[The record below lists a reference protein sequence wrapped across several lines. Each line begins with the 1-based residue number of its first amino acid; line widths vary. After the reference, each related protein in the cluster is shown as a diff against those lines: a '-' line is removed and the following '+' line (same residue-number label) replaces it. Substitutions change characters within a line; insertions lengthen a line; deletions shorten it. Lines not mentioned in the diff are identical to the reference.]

1 MVKKNKDKST
11 EFDISWSLEAE
22 AGTLGSMI
30 IAPEVIPQ
38 VLEVIPDE
46 TAFYLPEHQKIFMAV
61 VELYKAGNPVDGLT
75 VRTALKEKSEL
86 NEIGGCEYLQKILE
100 SVPSAANAFF
110 YAKIV
115 REKRIE
121 RDVCTA
127 TEKIADVT
135 KETGTAAEKID
146 SILKI
151 ARTLERIKTDSDAP
165 DTEIDVSLIRPLT
178 GSELVQVLGLTI
190 KHDEENKLIS
200 FLCQLSAY
208 TNSSQFNIS
217 FNAPSSTGKSYIP
230 LEIAGL
236 FPKKDV
242 IAIGYCSPT
251 AFFHDVGEWDA
262 NSRTY
267 IVDLSRKILIFLDQ
281 PHTLLLQHLRPMLSH
296 DKKKISLKI
305 TDKTQKFGLK
315 TKNVLLKGYPSV
327 IFCSAGFK
335 LDEQESTRFLLL
347 SPQTTQEKI
356 RAAVYEKLK
365 RETDPDGYRQWLE
378 ENPQRQELKQR
389 IIAIKRE
396 NIEEILIGTPEKVK
410 ERFLRDKVLKPRHT
424 RDIGRLISLI
434 KCFALL
440 NCWFRERQGANIIT
454 CDDDVEQGFAL
465 WNSIAE
471 SQEIGLP
478 PYLYQLYQEI
488 ILSAFS
494 EKNAGRNL
502 DIESETGKLG
512 LTRQEIMQK
521 HRAVYGRHLSDEQL
535 RREIL
540 PMLVSA
546 GLIIQESDP
555 LDKRRILTYPTTQP
569 PISFEDDL
577 DYFAE
582 NEGVEEKTIG
592 GGAVG

>member
-1 MVKKNKDKST
+1 MGTSKIVATYDFDKL
-11 EFDISWSLEAE
+11 WSLEAE
-22 AGTLGSMI
+22 AGVIGSMI
-30 IAPEVIPQ
+30 IAPETIPQ
-38 VLEVIPDE
+38 VLEILPDE
-46 TAFYLPEHQKIFMAV
+46 TAFYLPEHQKVFIAIV
-61 VELYKAGNPVDGLT
+61 GLYKAGNPVDGLT
-75 VRTALKEKSEL
+75 VRTLLNEKNQL
-86 NEIGGCEYLQKILE
+86 DEIGGVDYIARILD
-100 SVPSAANAFF
+100 SVPSSANAFY

-115 REKRIE
+115 RDKKTE
-121 RDVCTA
+121 RDVCA
-127 TEKIADVT
+127 
-135 KETGTAAEKID
+135 AAEKITD
-146 SILKI
+146 VTKDTGTIAEKINSILKI
-151 ARTLERIKTDSDAP
+151 SQSLERIKTDSDAP
-165 DTEIDVSLIRPLT
+165 DTKIDVSQIRPLT
-178 GSELVQVLGLTI
+178 GSELVQTLGLTI
-190 KHDEENKLIS
+190 KHDEENKLIG
-200 FLCQLSAY
+200 FLCLLSAY
-208 TNSSQFNIS
+208 TSNSQFNIS
-217 FNAPSSTGKSYIP
+217 FNAPSATGKSYIP

-236 FPKKDV
+236 FPARDV
-242 IAIGYCSPT
+242 ISIGYCSPT
-251 AFFHDVGEWDA
+251 AFFHDVGQLDA
-262 NSRTY
+262 NTKTY
-267 IVDLSRKILIFLDQ
+267 IADLSRKILIFLDQ

-296 DKKKISLKI
+296 DKKEISLKI

-315 TKNVLLKGYPSV
+315 TKNILLKGFPSV
-327 IFCSAGFK
+327 IFCTAG
-335 LDEQESTRFLLL
+335 LRVDEQENTRFLLL
-347 SPQTTQEKI
+347 SPETNQEKI

-378 ENPQRQELKQR
+378 GNPQRQELKRR

-396 NIEEILIGTPEKVK
+396 NIEQILIGTPEKVK
-410 ERFLRDKVLKPRHT
+410 ERFLQDNRVLKPRHS

-465 WNSIAE
+465 WDSVAE

-488 ILSAFS
+488 ILAAFS

-502 DIESETGKLG
+502 DIESQTGKLG

-569 PISFEDDL
+569 PISSGETIDF
-577 DYFAE
+577 YAE
-582 NEGVEEKTIG
+582 NEDGEEKQ
-592 GGAVG
+592 